1 MPELIHTPSWQ
12 ILKHPTGYRNSRY
25 YVVPWVNQISKTCS
39 SNTTETLHPW
49 NNHSLF
55 TPVHRCLQISWEKQ
69 ILRKESRNHR
79 IFFSLSNIL
88 HFAWQTLG
96 PPMSLQMAQLPREF
110 FSTGVKPNSSI
121 FTIDCLYF
129 TFSEIQ
135 YHPKILLLLSQL
147 NSQLNFPKIPNLA
160 KQIKNSN

>member
-1 MPELIHTPSWQ
+1 MFCFVLFFIFLHSQLCMTD
-12 ILKHPTGYRNSRY
+12 SRSTH
-25 YVVPWVNQISKTCS
+25 VSANGTVA
-39 SNTTETLHPW
+39 E
-49 NNHSLF
+49 
-55 TPVHRCLQISWEKQ
+55 
-69 ILRKESRNHR
+69 
-79 IFFSLSNIL
+79 
-88 HFAWQTLG
+88 
-96 PPMSLQMAQLPREF
+96 REF

-160 KQIKNSN
+160 KQINNSN